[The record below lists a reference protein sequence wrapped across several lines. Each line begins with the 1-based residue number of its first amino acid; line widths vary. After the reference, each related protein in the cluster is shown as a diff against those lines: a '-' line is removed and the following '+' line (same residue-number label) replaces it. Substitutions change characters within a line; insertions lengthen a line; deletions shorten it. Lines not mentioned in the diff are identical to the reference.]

1 MNTKILR
8 ELILDQKDRFERED
22 ALENFVPRTALH
34 KVGEYLKLPH
44 ILVITGMRRAGKS
57 TLLKQIKKRFY
68 DSETIYYFNFDDERL
83 VNFTVNDFDLLYE
96 TFIEVQKKSN
106 VFFFDEIQNIAGWEM
121 FVRRMY
127 DNGFRF
133 IITGSNSS
141 MLSRELG
148 SRLTGRYMSIELFP
162 FSFEEFLCFKNIGC
176 PDVLLTQDR
185 GLIKNAFNEYLS
197 DGGIPEYL
205 MYKNEDLL
213 AILYENILYRD
224 IFARYNL
231 NDESSLLELAHYLF
245 SNYST
250 EISYNK
256 LRSMLGLGSVNTVK
270 NYLKYMENSYL
281 AFTIPKYDYSI
292 KKQVYSKKKVY
303 VIDNA
308 LINAVSF
315 KFSKNRGNILENLV
329 FVELKRRYKD
339 IYFHKGQNECDFL
352 IRKKYDI
359 VEAIQVTTNLKNNR
373 TRDYKGLLEALNK
386 YKLDQGYILTEDEEY
401 EEVID
406 EKRIIVKPV
415 WRWLLDR

>member
-1 MNTKILR
+1 
-8 ELILDQKDRFERED
+8 
-22 ALENFVPRTALH
+22 
-34 KVGEYLKLPH
+34 
-44 ILVITGMRRAGKS
+44 
-57 TLLKQIKKRFY
+57 
-68 DSETIYYFNFDDERL
+68 
-83 VNFTVNDFDLLYE
+83 
-96 TFIEVQKKSN
+96 
-106 VFFFDEIQNIAGWEM
+106 
-121 FVRRMY
+121 
-127 DNGFRF
+127 
-133 IITGSNSS
+133 
-141 MLSRELG
+141 
-148 SRLTGRYMSIELFP
+148 
-162 FSFEEFLCFKNIGC
+162 
-176 PDVLLTQDR
+176 
-185 GLIKNAFNEYLS
+185 
-197 DGGIPEYL
+197 
-205 MYKNEDLL
+205 
-213 AILYENILYRD
+213 
-224 IFARYNL
+224 
-231 NDESSLLELAHYLF
+231 
-245 SNYST
+245 
-250 EISYNK
+250 
-256 LRSMLGLGSVNTVK
+256 
-270 NYLKYMENSYL
+270 MENSYL

-373 TRDYKGLLEALNK
+373 TREYKGLLEALNK